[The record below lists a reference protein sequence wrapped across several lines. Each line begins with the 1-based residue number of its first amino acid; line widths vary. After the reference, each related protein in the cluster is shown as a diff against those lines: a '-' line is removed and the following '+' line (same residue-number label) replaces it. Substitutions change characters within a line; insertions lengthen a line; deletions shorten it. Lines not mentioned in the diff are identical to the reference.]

1 MTAIDFLESKRISR
15 KLIMKH
21 RHQWKHYGDKWKYFH
36 HNLKEIDRLSK
47 KAREWTYN
55 KLIRLCDELGIETSI
70 EEIKKYF

>member
-1 MTAIDFLESKRISR
+1 MTAIDFLENKRISR

-21 RHQWKHYGDKWKYFH
+21 RWKEWKYFY
-36 HNLKEIDRLSK
+36 HNLKEMDRLNRK
-47 KAREWTYN
+47 PRQWTIN

>member
-1 MTAIDFLESKRISR
+1 MTAIDFLENKRISR

-21 RHQWKHYGDKWKYFH
+21 LGKKWEYFY
-36 HNLKEIDRLSK
+36 HNLKEIDRVWRK
-47 KAREWTYN
+47 PRESTIN